1 MSQIISINQE
11 ILSFRHY
18 IATYQ
23 PHNADLENNEIAAED
38 PLLPST
44 SFRIAGKDTL
54 PRELPTHH
62 EAVEDSEAKE
72 NKKEAEDDS
81 EIKTKSNNANEKSD
95 NLSAVSMGTS
105 SLSSSSAASESA
117 EDQDVILVNGQAS
130 PTSAMSISPAT
141 SEVCSILS
149 HHGSSRNVANA
160 GHVTN
165 NQLNSSKKKKNHSR
179 ASHQRQSNVD
189 LVLDWRAPSSA
200 KNAPTGTPPKS
211 PKALSAD
218 DDTNW
223 REHNHESSDK
233 NSKPDAGDSNDWRT
247 VTKNRK
253 INDNNSK
260 ILLKL
265 VIDRNPNLYFWPN
278 RNQN

>member
-1 MSQIISINQE
+1 
-11 ILSFRHY
+11 
-18 IATYQ
+18 
-23 PHNADLENNEIAAED
+23 
-38 PLLPST
+38 
-44 SFRIAGKDTL
+44 
-54 PRELPTHH
+54 
-62 EAVEDSEAKE
+62 
-72 NKKEAEDDS
+72 
-81 EIKTKSNNANEKSD
+81 
-95 NLSAVSMGTS
+95 MGTS

-160 GHVTN
+160 GHVSN

-253 INDNNSK
+253 INDNNSSDQDK
-260 ILLKL
+260 HKTKPGNNSNKPKMLDNSKTQKPTQ
-265 VIDRNPNLYFWPN
+265 DPPTSAKKKSQHKRSKDKKNLNSGKDTTSSTTEISDCPVPEN
-278 RNQN
+278 RVSRLPGQIKPKRWQWTSGHSY